1 MVHQDRRN
9 PGGIKR
15 LQDNLEKREKVE
27 QDQVRGK
34 KIEEERC
41 TGEESGRGC
50 CWRFS
55 EEVVHERERQ
65 MRRAIRKKDGWG
77 DDGERRQEDS
87 NGTFKEW

>member
-55 EEVVHERERQ
+55 EEVVHERER
-65 MRRAIRKKDGWG
+65 
-77 DDGERRQEDS
+77 ERETDAE
-87 NGTFKEW
+87 GY